1 MPTPAIDK
9 RTSRRIYPMMKG
21 VAQFFVD
28 TLVEEPT
35 HPVAGHHPV
44 AVPGESHPFGTASTT
59 AHDGRNNP
67 ARALRQRDQG
77 GAYLGTDADLQAKWS
92 AIRAR
97 LAPLQIGSAGQL
109 QEWLDDWDMQAPEIH
124 HRHVSHLFGLFP
136 GHDIDVRRTPE
147 LAAAVKRSLE
157 IRGDQATGWATAWR
171 INLWARLG
179 DGNHAS
185 DILKFLLGPERTYPN
200 MFDAH
205 PPFQIDGNF
214 GGTSAI
220 AEMLLQ
226 CDEGEIRLLPA
237 LPAAWPD
244 GRVTGLRARDGFEV
258 DLAWQHGA
266 LERATIR
273 SLLGQPLRARR
284 GNTQRTF
291 DTTRG
296 ATFTL
301 VGDDLQQDLR
311 R

>member
-1 MPTPAIDK
+1 MGPTMDEAD
-9 RTSRRIYPMMKG
+9 
-21 VAQFFVD
+21 
-28 TLVEEPT
+28 
-35 HPVAGHHPV
+35 
-44 AVPGESHPFGTASTT
+44 
-59 AHDGRNNP
+59 P
-67 ARALRQRDQG
+67 ARAVRQRDRG
-77 GAYLGTDADLQAKWS
+77 GAHPRHRRATCRQTWS
-92 AIRAR
+92 ATRAR

-179 DGNHAS
+179 DGNHAF

-237 LPAAWPD
+237 LPGGMA
-244 GRVTGLRARDGFEV
+244 GRSRHRPESARRVRGRSGVEARRTRARDHSF
-258 DLAWQHGA
+258 AARTAAARAPRQHA
-266 LERATIR
+266 AH
-273 SLLGQPLRARR
+273 LRDQARR
-284 GNTQRTF
+284 NAHAG
-291 DTTRG
+291 
-296 ATFTL
+296 
-301 VGDDLQQDLR
+301 R